1 MKDYWHKLNISEAWS
16 RKRRFNRMVEF
27 IDEYFDVDNINEN
40 DDEEV
45 VVLKDLSVSVKNS
58 LDENVSNANIILTN
72 NSQEFTGTTGTA
84 GGCNITDF
92 PLRHYTYS
100 ATAENYVDK
109 NGEIEIIDG
118 DNTLEIILDE
128 VTFTADTGGEPME
141 EE

>member
-16 RKRRFNRMVEF
+16 RERRFNRMVEF
-27 IDEYFDVDNINEN
+27 IDEYFDVEDDN
-40 DDEEV
+40 DDEET
-45 VVLKDLSVSVKNS
+45 VVLKELSVSVKNS
-58 LDENVSNANIILTN
+58 FDEDVSNANIILTN

-84 GGCNITDF
+84 GGCKITNL
-92 PLRHYTYS
+92 PLGNYTYI

-118 DNTLEIILDE
+118 DNTLEIILDKMNLNIG
-128 VTFTADTGGEPME
+128 DIEPME